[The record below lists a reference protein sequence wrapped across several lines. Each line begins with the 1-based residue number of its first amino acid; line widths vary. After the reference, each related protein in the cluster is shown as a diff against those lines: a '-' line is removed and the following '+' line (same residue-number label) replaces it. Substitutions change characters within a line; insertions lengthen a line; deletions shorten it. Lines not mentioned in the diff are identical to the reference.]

1 MGDGIIH
8 QTIIKLFFN
17 LSPKYMFYYVNK
29 FPVKAKNVRTI
40 VLNSLF
46 CSLDA
51 IFEFYKQELKFP
63 SPYSNE
69 CEFNYSAFRDIMEEL
84 SWIPENVINIC
95 HESIPSINEEELG
108 GVYLDVLNLID
119 AEREKFAES
128 NDIFMD
134 YWEEHPEKF
143 QIMGEPTEWN
153 RRQFFN
159 VYFLH
164 QDEQYVKKLL
174 SDYSWDYRKCI
185 SFDESG
191 TEQIDYKFR
200 YTS

>member
-1 MGDGIIH
+1 
-8 QTIIKLFFN
+8 
-17 LSPKYMFYYVNK
+17 MFSFVDK
-29 FPVKAKNVRTI
+29 FPVKANNARII
-40 VLNSLF
+40 VVNYPYS
-46 CSLDA
+46 SLDSL
-51 IFEFYKQELKFP
+51 FEFYKHELEFP
-63 SPYSNE
+63 APYSNE